1 MYKVEKKYYLKAFL
15 IATIM
20 GAVLLLPFVVIDG
33 GYFIFYGDYN
43 AQQIPFYKTCINAVQ
58 NGSFGWNWQTDLGV
72 NFIGSYSFYT
82 LGSPFFWLAAL
93 FPAGISQYLMAP
105 LMALKLGLASL
116 FAFMYIRRF
125 VTKPQTALIGG
136 LLYAF
141 SGYSMYNI
149 FFNHFHEAIVFF
161 PLLLIGLEEAVV
173 NKRRGL
179 FVLTVALNAF
189 VNYFF
194 FIGECIFLVIYF
206 AVRMI
211 MDSNFRLGNAPRS
224 GGKGGFKPV
233 LFDLLCLAFESV
245 AGVMLAGIL
254 FVPSI
259 FQVLDVPRSTSM
271 LAGWNFLFYGSVQR
285 YGLILESMFFPPE
298 VAARTN
304 MFTEANAKWSSVA
317 LYLPLF
323 SMAGVIAFMRRAKG
337 HWARVLLGICLVM
350 VFVPGLNASF
360 VLFNSSFY
368 TRWFYMPELICC
380 LATVYTLEHGE
391 LDLKLG
397 FRACAAV
404 VAVMSLLVVLAPFK
418 ITEKMK
424 TESGIEEEVTD
435 IVPHVFGDFKYA
447 VFISIGLAAGFLV
460 ILWFV
465 IRQREKLRAAAFT
478 RRLTTV
484 TVICCMMLGYYF
496 VGYGRI
502 LGPYIRDYNKTLSA
516 DIRINDADFYRMEGI
531 DEMNNVNMLWN
542 MSSLKSFTSIIPS
555 STFDLYEMLDI
566 ERSVNS
572 APDEDR
578 YALRALTRVKY
589 IMIPE
594 DNDEEER
601 EELLGKMA
609 IYEYSDTQ
617 SGYDIYSTEYALPMG
632 FAYDDYVLEE
642 ERGSSGSI
650 DKLMVRAVI
659 LTKEQAEKYSDIL
672 APLDSEQIKVTT
684 LEKFQED
691 ASRRIDQGVSRFS
704 IDNSGYS
711 AVSDFE
717 TDKLVMFSVPFDGGW
732 SAAVDGAPAEIEKVN
747 GGFMAVR
754 VPAGYHE
761 VVFEYHT
768 PGFIMGMIFS
778 IVGAVLIAAYIV
790 YFKRFSRHRARPYA
804 HLYAQDQVEGVK
816 AHDTYIS
823 QLTGQIRGCPEKTAP
838 RKDEED
844 GADKELTWPEVEEDF
859 MDTGRY
865 DFSKLIPRLR
875 TSHITEDDEAYNVL
889 KELEEKNDDDM
900 F

>member
-15 IATIM
+15 IALIM

-105 LMALKLGLASL
+105 LMALKLALSSL
-116 FAFMYIRRF
+116 FAFIYIRRF

-141 SGYSMYNI
+141 SGYSMQNI

-173 NKRRGL
+173 NRRRGL
-179 FVLTVALNAF
+179 FALTVALNAF

-206 AVRMI
+206 VIRMA
-211 MDSNFRLGNAPRS
+211 MDKNFRL
-224 GGKGGFKPV
+224 KLMDF
-233 LFDLLCLAFESV
+233 LCLAFESV
-245 AGVMLAGIL
+245 AGVMLAGML

-259 FQVLDVPRSTSM
+259 YQVLDVPRSTS
-271 LAGWNFLFYGSVQR
+271 LLTGWNFLFYGSVQR

-323 SMAGVIAFMRRAKG
+323 SMAGVIAFMKGAKG
-337 HWARVLLGICLVM
+337 HWARVLLGICLLM
-350 VFVPGLNASF
+350 AFVPGLNASF

-391 LDLKLG
+391 FDLKLG
-397 FRACAAV
+397 FRACAGV
-404 VAVMSLLVVLAPFK
+404 VAVMTLLVTLAPFK
-418 ITEKMK
+418 ITEKIK
-424 TESGIEEEVTD
+424 TEDGIEEEVTD
-435 IVPHVFGDFKYA
+435 IVPHVFGDFKYS
-447 VFISIGLAAGFLV
+447 VFVSIGLAAGFLI
-460 ILWFV
+460 ILYFIMV
-465 IRQREKLRAAAFT
+465 QRKKLRSEAFT
-478 RRLTTV
+478 RRLTAV
-484 TVICCMMLGYYF
+484 TIFCCMMLGYYF

-502 LGPYIRDYNKTLSA
+502 LGPYIRDYNKTVSA
-516 DIRINDADFYRMEGI
+516 DIRINDADFYRMERIGEI
-531 DEMNNVNMLWN
+531 NNVNMLWN

-572 APDEDR
+572 APEENR

-589 IMIPE
+589 VMIPE
-594 DNDEEER
+594 DKENRDS
-601 EELLGKMA
+601 LLEKLA
-609 IYEYSDTQ
+609 IYEYMDTM
-617 SGYDIYSTEYALPMG
+617 SGYEIYSTEYALPMG
-632 FAYDDYVLEE
+632 FAYDEYVTDNNC
-642 ERGSSGSI
+642 GSSGSV
-650 DKLMVRAVI
+650 DKLMIRAVI
-659 LTKEQAEKYSDIL
+659 LSEEQAQKYSDIL
-672 APLDSEQIKVTT
+672 APLDGEQIKITT
-684 LEKFQED
+684 LERFKED
-691 ASRRIDQGVSRFS
+691 AARRIEQGVSRFS
-704 IDNSGYS
+704 IDNSGFS
-711 AVSDFE
+711 AISDFE
-717 TDKLVMFSVPFDGGW
+717 TDKLVMFSVPFDSGW
-732 SAAVDGAPAEIEKVN
+732 SADIDGEAAEIERVN
-747 GGFMAVR
+747 GGFMAVK

-761 VVFEYHT
+761 VVFTYRT
-768 PGFIMGMIFS
+768 PGLTMGIIFT

-790 YFKRFSRHRARPYA
+790 YFVRFSRHKPRPYA
-804 HLYAQDQVEGVK
+804 HLYPQDQVEGVK
-816 AHDTYIS
+816 AHSTYIS
-823 QLTGQIRGCPEKTAP
+823 QLTRQIKDCAEKAVA
-838 RKDEED
+838 REDDE
-844 GADKELTWPEVEEDF
+844 DKELTWPEVEKDF

-865 DFSKLIPRLR
+865 DFSKLKPKNR
-875 TSHITEDDEAYNVL
+875 TSHITEEDEAFNVL
-889 KELEEKNDDDM
+889 KELDEKKDDKW
-900 F
+900 